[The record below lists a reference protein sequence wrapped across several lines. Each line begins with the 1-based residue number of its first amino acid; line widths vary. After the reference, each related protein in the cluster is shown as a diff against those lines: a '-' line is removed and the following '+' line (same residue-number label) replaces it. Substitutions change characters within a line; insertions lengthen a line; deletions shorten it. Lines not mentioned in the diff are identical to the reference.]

1 MKTYGVIMAGGG
13 GTRFWPLSRQETPKQ
28 LLNLSG
34 KDIMVNEAIDR
45 LSKTAGKDDIFIVT
59 NETQVKK
66 MLQATKGRVKRNHI
80 LSEPSARNT
89 AACVGYAAMEIVKK
103 YGDGIMVITP
113 SDAYIKNEAEFTRIL
128 GIAVKAAEEKDAL
141 VTVGI
146 KPTFA
151 ATGYGYIKYAVS
163 AVNAEQSEAEDLENG
178 RFCTSAGTACRR
190 ALRGSAL
197 ASLPSATLRATP
209 GPNAE
214 QAGAEE
220 VLKVLEF
227 KEKPDAETAQKYVS
241 SGEYAWN
248 SGMFIWKAST
258 ILKNF
263 EHFLPEIY
271 GDLQKIGEAM
281 GTDEEFNV
289 IADIYPKIQSISI
302 DYGIMEKSP
311 DVYVV
316 PGEFGWNDVGSFD
329 MLGVLHEPDQNGN
342 VAIGDQISIGT
353 KNCITYSSGRLV
365 ATIGLEN
372 VVVIETPDAV
382 LVCDK
387 SKVQDVKKVVEQL
400 KKDRRVELL

>member
-1 MKTYGVIMAGGG
+1 MKIYGVIMAGGG
-13 GTRFWPLSRQETPKQ
+13 GTRFWPLSRQATPKQ

-34 KDIMVNEAIDR
+34 KDLMVNEAIDR
-45 LSKTAGKDDIFIVT
+45 LSKTASKDDIFIVT
-59 NETQVKK
+59 NKTQVAK
-66 MLQATKGRVKRNHI
+66 MLEATNGRIQKNHI

-89 AACVGYAAMEIVKK
+89 SACIGYAAMEIVKK

-146 KPTFA
+146 TPTFA
-151 ATGYGYIKYAVS
+151 ATGYGYIKFQKS
-163 AVNAEQSEAEDLENG
+163 GEN
-178 RFCTSAGTACRR
+178 
-190 ALRGSAL
+190 
-197 ASLPSATLRATP
+197 
-209 GPNAE
+209 
-214 QAGAEE
+214 

-227 KEKPDAETAQKYVS
+227 KEKPDEATAKKYVE

-258 ILKNF
+258 ILKKF
-263 EHFLPEIY
+263 EKYLPEIY
-271 GDLQKIGEAM
+271 EDLQKIGDAM
-281 GTDEEFNV
+281 HTADELKV
-289 IADIYPKIQSISI
+289 IEEIYPKINSISV
-302 DYGIMEKSP
+302 DYGIMEKAD
-311 DVYVV
+311 DVFVV

-329 MLGVLHEPDQNGN
+329 MLGVLHEGDEKGN
-342 VAIGDQISIGT
+342 IKIGDQINIDS

-372 VVVIETPDAV
+372 VVVIETGDAV

-387 SKVQDVKKVVEQL
+387 NKVQDVKKVVEQL
-400 KKDRRVELL
+400 KKDGRNELL

>member
-13 GTRFWPLSRQETPKQ
+13 GTRFWPLSRQTTPKQ

-34 KDIMVNEAIDR
+34 KDLMVNEAIDR
-45 LSKTAGKDDIFIVT
+45 LSKTADKNDIFIVT
-59 NETQVKK
+59 NKTQVAK
-66 MLQATKGRVKRNHI
+66 MLEATNGRIQKNHI

-89 AACVGYAAMEIVKK
+89 AACIGYAAIEIIKK

-113 SDAYIKNEAEFTRIL
+113 SDAYIKNESEFTRIL

-146 KPTFA
+146 TPTFA
-151 ATGYGYIKYAVS
+151 ATGYGYIKFQKTGES
-163 AVNAEQSEAEDLENG
+163 
-178 RFCTSAGTACRR
+178 
-190 ALRGSAL
+190 
-197 ASLPSATLRATP
+197 
-209 GPNAE
+209 
-214 QAGAEE
+214 

-227 KEKPDAETAQKYVS
+227 KEKPDETTAKKYVD

-263 EHFLPEIY
+263 ERFLPDIY
-271 GDLQKIGEAM
+271 ADLQKIGDAM
-281 GTDEEFNV
+281 NTADELKV
-289 IADIYPKIQSISI
+289 IDEVYPKITSISI
-302 DYGIMEKSP
+302 DYGIMEKA
-311 DVYVV
+311 DNVYVV

-329 MLGVLHEPDQNGN
+329 MLGVLHDADENGN
-342 VAIGDQISIGT
+342 IKIGDQINVDT

-372 VVVIETPDAV
+372 VVVIETGDAI

-387 SKVQDVKKVVEQL
+387 NKVQDVKKVVEQL
-400 KKDRRVELL
+400 KAAGRTELL

>member
-13 GTRFWPLSRQETPKQ
+13 GTRFWPLSRQTTPKQ

-34 KDIMVNEAIDR
+34 KDLMVNEAIDR
-45 LSKTAGKDDIFIVT
+45 LSKTADKNDIFIVT
-59 NETQVKK
+59 NKTQVAK
-66 MLQATKGRVKRNHI
+66 MLEATNGRVQKNHI

-89 AACVGYAAMEIVKK
+89 AACIGYAALEIIKK

-113 SDAYIKNEAEFTRIL
+113 SDAYIKNESEFTRIL

-146 KPTFA
+146 TPTFA
-151 ATGYGYIKYAVS
+151 ATGYGYIKFQKTGES
-163 AVNAEQSEAEDLENG
+163 
-178 RFCTSAGTACRR
+178 
-190 ALRGSAL
+190 
-197 ASLPSATLRATP
+197 
-209 GPNAE
+209 
-214 QAGAEE
+214 

-227 KEKPDAETAQKYVS
+227 KEKPDEATAKKYVE

-263 EHFLPEIY
+263 ERFLPDIY
-271 GDLQKIGEAM
+271 ADLQKIGDAM
-281 GTDEEFNV
+281 NTANELKVIDEV
-289 IADIYPKIQSISI
+289 YPKITSISI
-302 DYGIMEKSP
+302 DYGIMEKT
-311 DVYVV
+311 DNVYVV

-329 MLGVLHEPDQNGN
+329 MLGVLHDADENGN
-342 VAIGDQISIGT
+342 IKIGDQINVDT

-372 VVVIETPDAV
+372 VVVIETGDAI

-387 SKVQDVKKVVEQL
+387 NKVQDVKKVVEQL
-400 KKDRRVELL
+400 KAAGRTELL